1 MEFKLSKNQLMIQ
14 QAFKEFSE
22 QVIAPVAEQIDQTSV
37 IPAEILEGLGELGV
51 FGMAFPEAYG
61 GNDAG
66 YASLVLALEQIA
78 RHCPAIANL
87 IGAHTGS
94 AGILRLYG
102 SEEQKKKYLPK
113 CCSGE
118 HIASV
123 AWTEPSTGSD
133 PKQLTTTAKREDGYI
148 VLNGTKRF
156 ITSPNYPGPC
166 MIFAKDLDNG
176 GIVCAIV
183 DKDCDGFSLS
193 ERWSKMGEHGAPVYD
208 IYLKNVKITPDQL
221 VGESGYPIVQGMI
234 AFGKI
239 GMCGTALGNL
249 LAAYDETLN
258 YVKEKTHRGDPITK
272 FQAIQL
278 RIADLKINY
287 ETAKWMTYRLGYEAD
302 HCGDELERMAME
314 SALTKTFVCNAAS
327 EGART
332 ALQLH
337 GSYGLMND
345 YKVSR
350 IYRDAAFGPCVEG
363 VEDMQKIIISK
374 YITS

>member
-1 MEFKLSKNQLMIQ
+1 MDFKLTKDQLMIQ
-14 QAFKEFSE
+14 KAFREFSE
-22 QVIAPVAEQIDQTSV
+22 QVIAPYADQIDQTNV
-37 IPAEILEGLGELGV
+37 IPDEIIAGLGELGV

-66 YASLVLALEQIA
+66 YTSLVLALEQIA
-78 RHCPAIANL
+78 RVCPSIANV

-94 AGILRLYG
+94 AGTLRLYG
-102 SEEQKKKYLPK
+102 SEEQKKKYLPQ

-133 PKQLTTTAKREDGYI
+133 PKQLTTTARREGDYI

-166 MIFAKDLDNG
+166 MVFAKDLDNG

-183 DKDCDGFSLS
+183 DKGCEGYSLS
-193 ERWSKMGEHGAPVYD
+193 EKWSKLGEHGAPVYD
-208 IYLKNVKITPDQL
+208 IYFKDVKINPDQL
-221 VGESGYPIVQGMI
+221 IGKSGYPIVQGMI

-249 LAAYDETLN
+249 LAAYEESLK
-258 YVKEKTHRGDPITK
+258 YIKEKTHRGESITK

-278 RIADLKINY
+278 RMADLKINY

-302 HCGDELERMAME
+302 HCGDDLARMAAE
-314 SALTKTFVCNAAS
+314 SALTKTFVANQAS

-345 YKVSR
+345 YRVSR
-350 IYRDAAFGPCVEG
+350 VYRDAAFGPCVEG
-363 VEDMQKIIISK
+363 VEDMQKVIIAK
-374 YITS
+374 YIID